1 MASMLYVADRG
12 MPSFQTARL
21 SADVVCAGDSITG
34 WNNFG
39 VVRDWPYRTY
49 PEFLQRLCE
58 PLGLTIAN
66 GGIAGEVSPNGLG
79 QVRDYLDLF
88 PNARYFV
95 VGYGTNDLGMWPEVE
110 RTSPRIIENL
120 DRMVRA
126 IRDGGRQPILLNV
139 PYANESMFPR
149 RVAEDLH
156 RMRDYHNERLAA
168 YCLENQIPLVD
179 IASKLRDEHFADE
192 LHPNDEGAQVI
203 AQEVF
208 RVLSEV
214 RKVGRTWVGK
224 PVMSSSG
231 SRAEQHPSARPR
243 SPTTRTCA
251 RPGAS
256 SRHRPV
262 RMTGLPRLAPT
273 LRAVSTSFER
283 WTWCRLPLT
292 SPSSKIDGR
301 NRSTV
306 P

>member
-1 MASMLYVADRG
+1 MTSVVYIADRR
-12 MPSFQTARL
+12 MPPFQTDSM

-39 VVRDWPYRTY
+39 GVRDWPYRTY
-49 PEFLQRLCE
+49 PEFLQRLCD

-79 QVRDYLDLF
+79 QVRDYLGLF

-120 DRMVRA
+120 TQMVRS
-126 IRDGGRQPILLNV
+126 IRDDGRQPILLNV

-149 RVAEDLH
+149 RVAEDLRH
-156 RMRDYHNERLAA
+156 MRDYHNERLTAH
-168 YCLENQIPLVD
+168 CLENHVPLVD

-203 AQEVF
+203 ATEVF

-214 RKVGRTWVGK
+214 R
-224 PVMSSSG
+224 
-231 SRAEQHPSARPR
+231 
-243 SPTTRTCA
+243 TTE
-251 RPGAS
+251 
-256 SRHRPV
+256 
-262 RMTGLPRLAPT
+262 GL
-273 LRAVSTSFER
+273 
-283 WTWCRLPLT
+283 
-292 SPSSKIDGR
+292 G
-301 NRSTV
+301 
-306 P
+306 